1 MLLMIMHR
9 SSIWVIKVS
18 SDINSTNWYEH
29 KIICDCPSFQKNF
42 ICKHSLGLAVNLKY
56 VKVPE
61 NAKYDITQI
70 GQKPKRGRPP
80 KATKALMIQ

>member
-1 MLLMIMHR
+1 MMF
-9 SSIWVIKVS
+9 SIKTRIFESFSICIKL
-18 SDINSTNWYEH
+18 
-29 KIICDCPSFQKNF
+29 KIIYDCPSFQKNF
-42 ICKHSLGLAVNLKY
+42 ICKHSLGLAVNLKH

-61 NAKYDITQI
+61 NAKYDIAQI